1 MIIEFLKL
9 QDLSV
14 KEVAL
19 QAGMSESAVKITAFR
34 GYEGIRKMLGVK
46 RK

>member
-1 MIIEFLKL
+1 VIIEYLKL

-14 KEVAL
+14 KEVAV

-34 GYEGIRKMLGVK
+34 GYEGIRKMLGMK